1 MLWRPDCRMGPGRG
15 WRLISIVLSIVHEL
29 VYEEDQ
35 RVDWDAIRLGNVYK
49 CEKGQKSKSKS
60 IHIA

>member
-1 MLWRPDCRMGPGRG
+1 MGPGRG

-35 RVDWDAIRLGNVYK
+35 RVDWDALRLGNVYK